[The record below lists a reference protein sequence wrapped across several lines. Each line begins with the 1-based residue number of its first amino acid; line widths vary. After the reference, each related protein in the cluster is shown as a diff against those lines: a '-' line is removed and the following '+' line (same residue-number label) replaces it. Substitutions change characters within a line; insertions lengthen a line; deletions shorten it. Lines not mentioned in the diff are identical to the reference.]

1 MLYLQS
7 EYIQKISPPG
17 RDKLKAIILAG
28 GSGSRLWPLSNDETP
43 KQLLAINS
51 EYTLLQNT
59 FRRLLKLTDAK
70 NILTVTNHK
79 FHEKTRC
86 QLLQLA
92 SDSCILS
99 EPCARNTAPAIC
111 CALEYCLKSGG
122 DDIAVIVPADH
133 LIKETDKFCQSIIE
147 AAQAAEKGYIATV
160 GIAPSYP
167 ETGFGYIKTSGK
179 VAENIFKVEKFT
191 EKPPLEIAQQY
202 AASGNYYWN
211 GGIFI
216 GKISVFLEEFSR
228 FAPEISALAKQ
239 CRFGDDT
246 IDGKIFEQM
255 PKISID
261 YAIMEKSDRIVMA
274 KLLSDW
280 SDLGSW
286 QAIYDISEKDEN
298 GNCVIGKAILHN
310 VRNSLIYSPE
320 RLLAVADVENRVL
333 VNSKEVTMSCD
344 LCASQNVK
352 ELYEKSR

>member
-1 MLYLQS
+1 M
-7 EYIQKISPPG
+7 
-17 RDKLKAIILAG
+17 KAIILAG

-59 FRRLLKLTDAK
+59 FRRLLKLTDAE
-70 NILTVTNHK
+70 NIVTVTNHK
-79 FHEKTRC
+79 FYDETSR
-86 QLLQLA
+86 QISQLA
-92 SDSCILS
+92 ADSRILS

-122 DDIAVIVPADH
+122 DDVAVIVPADH
-133 LIKETDKFCQSIIE
+133 LIKETEKFCRSIIE
-147 AAQAAEKGYIATV
+147 AAEAAEKGYIATV
-160 GIAPSYP
+160 GIVPSYP
-167 ETGFGYIKTSGK
+167 ETGFGYIKTAEK
-179 VAENIFKVEKFT
+179 VADNIFKVEKFT
-191 EKPPLEIAQQY
+191 EKPPLEVAKQY
-202 AASGNYYWN
+202 VDSGNYYWN

-216 GKISVFLEEFSR
+216 GKISVFLEEFVR
-228 FAPEISALAKQ
+228 FAPEISALAGQ
-239 CRFGDDT
+239 CTFAENT
-246 IDGKIFEQM
+246 IDGEIFEQM

-333 VNSKEVTMSCD
+333 VNSGEVTMSCD
-344 LCASQNVK
+344 LSASQNVK

>member
-1 MLYLQS
+1 M
-7 EYIQKISPPG
+7 
-17 RDKLKAIILAG
+17 KAIILAG
-28 GSGSRLWPLSNDETP
+28 GSGSRLWPLSNDGTP

-70 NILTVTNHK
+70 NIVTVTNHK
-79 FHEKTRC
+79 FHDETRR
-86 QLLQLA
+86 QISQLA
-92 SDSCILS
+92 ADSRILS

-111 CALEYCLKSGG
+111 CALEYCLRSGG
-122 DDIAVIVPADH
+122 DDVAVIVPADH
-133 LIKETDKFCQSIIE
+133 LIKETEKFCRSIIE
-147 AAQAAEKGYIATV
+147 AAEAAEKGYIATV

-167 ETGFGYIKTSGK
+167 ETGFGYIKTAEK
-179 VAENIFKVEKFT
+179 VAENIFRVEKFT
-191 EKPPLEIAQQY
+191 EKPPLEVAKQY
-202 AASGNYYWN
+202 VDSGNYYWN

-216 GKISVFLEEFSR
+216 GKISVFLEEFAR
-228 FAPEISALAKQ
+228 FAPEISALAGQ
-239 CRFGDDT
+239 CTFAENT
-246 IDGKIFEQM
+246 IDGEIFEQM

-274 KLLSDW
+274 ELLSDW

-333 VNSKEVTMSCD
+333 VNSGEVTMSCN
-344 LCASQNVK
+344 LSASQNVK
-352 ELYEKSR
+352 ELYEKAR